1 MFQSLVITLR
11 EGVEAALIVGII
23 LSHLKRTGREG
34 WSRLVYW
41 GLATAI
47 AASLVGAYALNRLEV
62 SRDVLEGWLM
72 IAGAIFVASMAIWMW
87 RTGKHLKQE
96 IETRL
101 SRLSAGPSR
110 VASLGLFLFVFLM
123 VFREGVET
131 VLFLAAVSLRT
142 SELLNFMGGIIGLA
156 LAVGLGIA
164 FFKGSLRVNLR
175 KFFAVTTLVLLV
187 VAAQLLVAGV
197 HELSEARILPSGPRE
212 MALIGPVV
220 NNDAFFFVVVVAL
233 ALFLIVA
240 QRIQGDG
247 TAIAQAAQLAAP
259 ERRKLLA
266 EQRRDRFW
274 KIAASAVGA
283 LVIVAISTE
292 FIYSKASQ
300 NITPADSVS
309 IEDGEVRVPVSQLAD
324 HKLHRFIVKLDGAS
338 VRFIALLDA
347 SDTVRAGLDACLIC
361 GSQGY
366 CQDGANVICRH
377 CSAAIYVPTIGM
389 AGGCN
394 PIHIDYRLEG
404 ETLIIS
410 ESALQASAKYFQ

>member
-11 EGVEAALIVGII
+11 EGVEAALIVGIV
-23 LSHLKRTGREG
+23 LGHLKKTGREA
-34 WSRLVYW
+34 WSRIVFWAL
-41 GLATAI
+41 GAAI
-47 AASLVGAYALNRLEV
+47 LASLAGAYAIHRLEV
-62 SRDVLEGWLM
+62 DQEALEGWLM
-72 IAGAIFVASMAIWMW
+72 MAGAIFVASMAIWMW
-87 RTGKHLKQE
+87 KTGKRLKQE
-96 IETRL
+96 IEAQLARISTR
-101 SRLSAGPSR
+101 PSSM
-110 VASLGLFLFVFLM
+110 ATLGLFLFVFLM

-131 VLFLAAVSLRT
+131 VLFLAAVSFRT
-142 SELLNFMGGIIGLA
+142 TELLNFLGGAIGLA
-156 LAVGLGIA
+156 LAVGLGVA
-164 FFKGSLRVNLR
+164 FFKGTLKVNLR

-187 VAAQLLVAGV
+187 VATQLLVAGI

-233 ALFLIVA
+233 ALFLMVA
-240 QRIQGDG
+240 QRIQASASAVD
-247 TAIAQAAQLAAP
+247 AANSAAP

-266 EQRRDRFW
+266 EQRRERFW
-274 KIAASAVGA
+274 KIAATAVA
-283 LVIVAISTE
+283 TLVIIAISTE

-300 NITPADSVS
+300 SITPAEAVS
-309 IEDGEVRVPVSQLAD
+309 ITDGEVRVPVSRLAD
-324 HKLHRFIVKLDGAS
+324 HRLHRFAAQVGGAT

-366 CQDGANVICRH
+366 YQDGANVICRH
-377 CSAAIYVPTIGM
+377 CSAAIYAPTIGM

-410 ESALQASAKYFQ
+410 ESALRESAKYFP

>member
-23 LSHLKRTGREG
+23 LGHLQKTGRES
-34 WSRLVYW
+34 WSRIVYW
-41 GLATAI
+41 ALAAAI
-47 AASLVGAYALNRLEV
+47 AASLAGAYAIHRLGFSQE
-62 SRDVLEGWLM
+62 VLEGWLM
-72 IAGAIFVASMAIWMW
+72 IAGAVFVASMAIWMW
-87 RTGKHLKQE
+87 KSGRHLKRE
-96 IETRL
+96 IETKL
-101 SRLSAGPSR
+101 SQISADPSR
-110 VASLGLFLFVFLM
+110 GAAIGLFLFVFVM

-131 VLFLAAVSLRT
+131 VLFLGAVSLRT
-142 SELLNFMGGIIGLA
+142 SELLNFMGGTIGLA

-164 FFKGSLRVNLR
+164 FFEGSLKVNLR

-197 HELSEARILPSGPRE
+197 HELSEAQILPSGPRE

-240 QRIQGDG
+240 QRIQSGVT
-247 TAIAQAAQLAAP
+247 TAVEAAPFAAP
-259 ERRKLLA
+259 ERRKRLA
-266 EQRRDRFW
+266 EQRHERFW
-274 KIAASAVGA
+274 KMAASAVGT

-292 FIYSKASQ
+292 FIYSKASL
-300 NITPADSVS
+300 NITPAEPVS
-309 IEDGEVRVPVSQLAD
+309 IADAEVRVPVSQLAD
-324 HKLHRFIVKLDGAS
+324 HKLHRFVVKVGGTS
-338 VRFIALLDA
+338 VRFIAMLEA
-347 SDTVRAGLDACLIC
+347 SDTVRAGVDACLIC

-366 CQDGANVICRH
+366 YQDGTNVICRH

-404 ETLIIS
+404 ETLVIS
-410 ESALQASAKYFQ
+410 ESALQESVKYFQ

>member
-1 MFQSLVITLR
+1 
-11 EGVEAALIVGII
+11 
-23 LSHLKRTGREG
+23 
-34 WSRLVYW
+34 
-41 GLATAI
+41 
-47 AASLVGAYALNRLEV
+47 
-62 SRDVLEGWLM
+62 
-72 IAGAIFVASMAIWMW
+72 
-87 RTGKHLKQE
+87 
-96 IETRL
+96 
-101 SRLSAGPSR
+101 
-110 VASLGLFLFVFLM
+110 
-123 VFREGVET
+123 
-131 VLFLAAVSLRT
+131 
-142 SELLNFMGGIIGLA
+142 

-164 FFKGSLRVNLR
+164 FFKGSLKVNLR

-187 VAAQLLVAGV
+187 VASQLLVAGV

-240 QRIQGDG
+240 QRIQASGSAEVE
-247 TAIAQAAQLAAP
+247 TPQLTAP

-300 NITPADSVS
+300 GVTPAEPVS
-309 IEDGEVRVPVSQLAD
+309 IVNAEVRVPVSQLAD

-347 SDTVRAGLDACLIC
+347 SDTLRAGLDACLIC

-366 CQDGANVICRH
+366 YHDGANVICRH

-404 ETLIIS
+404 EKLIIS

>member
-34 WSRLVYW
+34 WSRIVYW

-72 IAGAIFVASMAIWMW
+72 IAGAIFVSSVAIWMW
-87 RTGKHLKQE
+87 RTGKRLKQE

-164 FFKGSLRVNLR
+164 FFKGSLKVNLR
-175 KFFAVTTLVLLV
+175 KF
-187 VAAQLLVAGV
+187 
-197 HELSEARILPSGPRE
+197 
-212 MALIGPVV
+212 
-220 NNDAFFFVVVVAL
+220 
-233 ALFLIVA
+233 
-240 QRIQGDG
+240 
-247 TAIAQAAQLAAP
+247 
-259 ERRKLLA
+259 
-266 EQRRDRFW
+266 
-274 KIAASAVGA
+274 
-283 LVIVAISTE
+283 
-292 FIYSKASQ
+292 
-300 NITPADSVS
+300 
-309 IEDGEVRVPVSQLAD
+309 
-324 HKLHRFIVKLDGAS
+324 
-338 VRFIALLDA
+338 
-347 SDTVRAGLDACLIC
+347 
-361 GSQGY
+361 
-366 CQDGANVICRH
+366 
-377 CSAAIYVPTIGM
+377 
-389 AGGCN
+389 
-394 PIHIDYRLEG
+394 
-404 ETLIIS
+404 
-410 ESALQASAKYFQ
+410 

>member
-1 MFQSLVITLR
+1 W
-11 EGVEAALIVGII
+11 
-23 LSHLKRTGREG
+23 K
-34 WSRLVYW
+34 
-41 GLATAI
+41 
-47 AASLVGAYALNRLEV
+47 
-62 SRDVLEGWLM
+62 
-72 IAGAIFVASMAIWMW
+72 
-87 RTGKHLKQE
+87 TGKHLKRE
-96 IETRL
+96 IETKL
-101 SRLSAGPSR
+101 SSISARPSR
-110 VASLGLFLFVFLM
+110 GAALGLFLFVFVM
-123 VFREGVET
+123 VFREGMET
-131 VLFLAAVSLRT
+131 VLFLGAISLRT
-142 SELLNFMGGIIGLA
+142 SELLNFMGGTIGLA

-164 FFKGSLRVNLR
+164 FFKGSLKVNLR

-220 NNDAFFFVVVVAL
+220 NNDAFFFVIVVAL

-240 QRIQGDG
+240 QRIQSG
-247 TAIAQAAQLAAP
+247 APAAQETAQIAAP

-266 EQRRDRFW
+266 EQRRERFW
-274 KIAASAVGA
+274 KMAASAVGT

-300 NITPADSVS
+300 NITPAEPVS
-309 IEDGEVRVPVSQLAD
+309 IVDAEVRVPVSQLAD
-324 HKLHRFIVKLDGAS
+324 RKLHRFVAQVGGTG
-338 VRFIALLDA
+338 VRFIAMLDA

-366 CQDGANVICRH
+366 YQDGTNVICRH

-410 ESALQASAKYFQ
+410 ERALQESVKYFQ

>member
-23 LSHLKRTGREG
+23 LSHLKKTGREG
-34 WSRLVYW
+34 WSQVVYW
-41 GLATAI
+41 GLGAAI
-47 AASLVGAYALNRLEV
+47 AASLAGAYAIHRLGFNQ
-62 SRDVLEGWLM
+62 DVLEGWLM
-72 IAGAIFVASMAIWMW
+72 IAGAVFVASMAIWMW
-87 RTGKHLKQE
+87 KTGKRLKQE
-96 IETRL
+96 IETHLARI
-101 SRLSAGPSR
+101 SARPSG
-110 VASLGLFLFVFLM
+110 AAALGLFLFVFVM

-131 VLFLAAVSLRT
+131 VLFLAAVSFRT
-142 SELLNFMGGIIGLA
+142 TELLNFMGGTIGLA

-164 FFKGSLRVNLR
+164 FFKGSLKVNLR

-187 VAAQLLVAGV
+187 VAAQLLVAGI

-220 NNDAFFFVVVVAL
+220 NNDALFFVVVVAL
-233 ALFLIVA
+233 ALFLMVA
-240 QRIQGDG
+240 QRIQSS
-247 TAIAQAAQLAAP
+247 AAATEAANTAAP

-266 EQRRDRFW
+266 GQRRERFW
-274 KIAASAVGA
+274 KIAATAVA
-283 LVIVAISTE
+283 TLVIVAISTE

-300 NITPADSVS
+300 SITPAEPLS
-309 IEDGEVRVPVSQLAD
+309 IAEAEVRVPVSQLAD
-324 HKLHRFIVKLDGAS
+324 HKLHRFTVKVGGTNL
-338 VRFIALLDA
+338 RFIAMLDA
-347 SDTVRAGLDACLIC
+347 SDTVRAGLDACSIC

-366 CQDGANVICRH
+366 YQDGTNVICRH

-410 ESALQASAKYFQ
+410 ESALQESAKYFQ